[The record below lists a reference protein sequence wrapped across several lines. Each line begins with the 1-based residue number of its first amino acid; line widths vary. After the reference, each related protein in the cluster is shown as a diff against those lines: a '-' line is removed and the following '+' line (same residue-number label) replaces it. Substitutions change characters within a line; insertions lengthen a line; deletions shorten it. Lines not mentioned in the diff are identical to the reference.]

1 MGLFTGV
8 GDFFRGVFG
17 EDEEEKKR
25 RKQREAQQAA
35 ARRQQAQ
42 SRPQNNPVNQPKVT
56 NVNQLFGNKNNPADP
71 LGITGVQ
78 APKPLFQQMQEQSK
92 APAPKPAPQ
101 PKAPLPDQQFTGISE
116 GEGKNKTIF
125 GWNAAAL
132 LPKDYEK
139 KYEVKADRT
148 VVTNKDKYVAQF
160 DRLHPDYQKVLVN
173 AAKEK
178 AKNGDQAAIN
188 TLQALK
194 DTGRLEGNVMDFI
207 EGSNERFLG
216 GVGRGLLRTTDFV
229 LPGKNT
235 FGLEQLADEQDASK
249 NGTRQFTDAGRAGET
264 TGTVQKGIF
273 DVASMVI
280 PGSALDKT
288 MKGAKL
294 VQTLENGTKIMRV
307 GGTLVR
313 VIPGSL
319 MGTGIDYVQSIGRG
333 DRPDL
338 AESAA
343 TGLGVD
349 LALEALPGASK
360 YGAKGIRKLFGKEAG
375 NFVEGIIK
383 ETDPTA
389 IKNMLGIEGDVADEV
404 ISKLATETNPEVV
417 RETLKEL
424 ALDPNLQLS
433 GDVVQRLQD
442 EGIVAVKQDQNA
454 PYEATYKDGEITARN
469 QAALDANVN
478 HELGHHVWQNKLT
491 PEEKALFKG
500 DGAASREAAGRAG
513 YTADDVISEDFSDY
527 MNKALR
533 GQLSEVPE
541 ELRGVIAKYAKV
553 ALTDADAIAVTVK
566 QTIKSETDKLDG
578 FIKSNPNLT
587 QEQVSQVVQ
596 RSKQRTQQMLDEMEQ
611 NRQKALDAITEQ
623 ESKLAGTTGDLA
635 QQVDE
640 VAAAKQAAPQ
650 GVVDEGAAVSPEI
663 AANDVYYHGSTNPD
677 LKELVPGSSTG
688 LNEKRN
694 LVYLTDKKETAI
706 PYTKAR
712 GADGTL
718 TDLGTGKVYGVNLDG
733 KVIDGT
739 DKSLLEQLKQVPGY
753 SQLSGKTRNQLGYD
767 SITADILETNPE
779 LVKFLQDNGI
789 SGVKMHLPN
798 THGEYQIVALDPK
811 SVRMEGQALSNSYG
825 GQTNEEILFPDSPE
839 YKGRDGLSLTQKLSP
854 DRIIREKVTRPVEDM
869 IDRVVAAAQRSKIA
883 PVRGVGRFFTGIS
896 REFGVDPALQAA
908 RMQLRGGSEY
918 GKLMRE
924 NIADLS
930 KNMDSSQLSRI
941 WANLDPEQAA
951 RLDIKAGQLSP
962 EELVVHDKLKALI
975 DNTTEENLRRGL
987 ITPEQAESGY
997 IKRAYSVYDG
1007 NTDGLTKFEQGFRQE
1022 LLGQYKGRKNVSDE
1036 MVETAITDPTY
1047 LVGKKTAESQ
1057 AMWAMQDYGNYLAK
1071 NNIAIDTAQKGY
1083 TQLPDSKVFGD
1094 AAGKWVP
1101 RNVAEDFTGFQYS
1114 NAMVSALSDVMNVY
1128 DRWGVRQAKK
1138 QLLTIFNPAVRL
1150 GNQVSNRAIFSTLN
1164 GVNPVQFNK
1173 VFYEVDG
1180 MMKQGHPLYRE
1191 AVQQGLTGV
1200 DITQAEFYAKRI
1212 ADAANGDPNMAKRA
1226 LQWTQESYSNA
1237 DDKARIA
1244 AYVVHRNRGYSP
1256 QEAARMVQRGFQ
1268 DYKSVGFFYDMAAKT
1283 PIIGNAF
1290 VRFVA
1295 DSIRI
1300 AKNAAVDHPLRTA
1313 STIALWSAFTNGM
1326 SIISGEGRGD
1336 VDEQGNDVSS
1346 SLKGDN
1352 IAQKAFSLVTGS
1364 SKGAD
1369 QKAREGRFGA
1379 PTIPFTDIAMTTQ
1392 TPWGEVNAARFMPW
1406 YSLNEINDGAQKFLP
1421 ISQSPVRIV
1430 DGKPEVNGAGF
1441 GDPLL
1446 GQFFQMGFDKD
1457 FRNKSIRDPEN
1468 TGQFREDLPAD
1479 QQWKN
1484 VARFF
1489 GVNNAPLGRE
1499 IDAIASAATDNPDIY
1514 GKERS
1519 LPQALLRSGGIKVET
1534 YGDEQIKNQQET
1546 EAYFAEQKQIEE
1558 ELKKMSPEAQAAWKR
1573 LTGYDKLREKVPNE
1587 FSPGEDRYKKYP
1599 VFDFPEDKWKDY
1611 ATHPELYELMRQKK
1625 VKQAADLGKQVQPEF
1640 DERLSEGFRRQLIA
1654 NKTVAPGDD
1663 AELDQRMYSSPE
1675 WDYYQSLKKKYDA
1688 QFGDGEYKG
1697 DELVKH
1703 QTAPFPE
1710 KPDILKQYSALYKLY
1725 TEGKIAK
1732 PEWNDQLKAAKEA
1745 HNKATFD
1752 WTNKEREARGLP
1764 AIVWDM
1770 WNNPTFGYDETP
1782 SGFGFGFGNGNYN
1795 PADHVNMTTE
1805 LTNYSQGIKRL
1816 NPIEAEAMPNIVAL
1830 FQKLRA
1836 GSGGGR
1842 RKPTIGASSR
1852 GQG

>member
-17 EDEEEKKR
+17 EDDEEKKR
-25 RKQREAQQAA
+25 RKQREAQAA
-35 ARRQQAQ
+35 AQRQQQAQ
-42 SRPQNNPVNQPKVT
+42 TRPQNNPVNQPKIQ
-56 NVNQLFGNKNNPADP
+56 NVNQLFGNKKNSNPADP
-71 LGITGVQ
+71 LGVTGVQ
-78 APKPLFQQMQEQSK
+78 APKPLFQLMQE
-92 APAPKPAPQ
+92 PKTPTPQPQ
-101 PKAPLPDQQFTGISE
+101 PKAPLPDQDFTSIKEDGVKKRRFAVDQTIIKP
-116 GEGKNKTIF
+116 GENFK
-125 GWNAAAL
+125 
-132 LPKDYEK
+132 
-139 KYEVKADRT
+139 
-148 VVTNKDKYVAQF
+148 TNKDKYVAQF
-160 DRLHPDYQKVLVN
+160 DKLPKAYQKILVN
-173 AAKEK
+173 NAKEK

-188 TLQALK
+188 TLKALQE
-194 DTGRLEGNVMDFI
+194 TNRLGGDVMDFI
-207 EGSNERFLG
+207 EGFNDRLG
-216 GVGRGLLRTTDFV
+216 GGIARGALRTTDWV

-235 FGLEQLADEQDASK
+235 WGLEGVADAMDTKK
-249 NGTRQFTDAGRAGET
+249 NGQAQITDAGKFGET
-264 TGTVQKGIF
+264 TGTVAKGLV
-273 DVASMVI
+273 DTASMVI

-294 VQTLENGTKIMRV
+294 VQTLENGTRIMKV

-375 NFVEGIIK
+375 NIVEGIIK

-389 IKNMLGIEGDVADEV
+389 IKNMLGIEGDVANEV

-417 RETLKEL
+417 KETLKEL
-424 ALDPNLQLS
+424 ALDPNLKLS
-433 GDVVQRLQD
+433 GEVVQRLQD
-442 EGIVAVKQDQNA
+442 EGIVAVKQDANA
-454 PYEATYKDGEITARN
+454 QYEAQYKNGEITARN
-469 QAALDANVN
+469 QEALDANVN
-478 HELGHHVWQNKLT
+478 HELGHHIWQKKLT

-500 DGAASREAAGRAG
+500 DGAASKQAAGRAG

-541 ELRGVIAKYAKV
+541 ELRSVIAKYAKV

-566 QTIKSETDKLDG
+566 QTIKAETDKLDG

-587 QEQVSQVVQ
+587 QEQISQVVQ

-611 NRQKALDAITEQ
+611 NRQKAVDAITEQ
-623 ESKLAGTTGDLA
+623 EGQLAGTTGDLA
-635 QQVDE
+635 QQVDDM
-640 VAAAKQAAPQ
+640 AAAKQATPQ
-650 GVVDEGAAVSPEI
+650 GAVDNPTASPEVD
-663 AANDVYYHGSTNPD
+663 ANN
-677 LKELVPGSSTG
+677 
-688 LNEKRN
+688 
-694 LVYLTDKKETAI
+694 A
-706 PYTKAR
+706 
-712 GADGTL
+712 
-718 TDLGTGKVYGVNLDG
+718 
-733 KVIDGT
+733 
-739 DKSLLEQLKQVPGY
+739 Y
-753 SQLSGKTRNQLGYD
+753 S
-767 SITADILETNPE
+767 
-779 LVKFLQDNGI
+779 
-789 SGVKMHLPN
+789 
-798 THGEYQIVALDPK
+798 
-811 SVRMEGQALSNSYG
+811 
-825 GQTNEEILFPDSPE
+825 GQTNEEILFPESPE
-839 YKGRDGLSLTQKLSP
+839 YQGRDGLNLTQKFSP
-854 DRIIREKVTRPVEDM
+854 DRIIREKVTRPIEDM
-869 IDRVVAAAQRSKIA
+869 VDRVIAAAQRSKIA
-883 PVRGVGRFFTGIS
+883 PVRGVGRFFTGVS

-908 RMQLRGGSEY
+908 RMQLRGGVEY
-918 GKLMRE
+918 GKYVRE

-930 KNMDSSQLSRI
+930 KDMNPDQLKRI

-951 RLDIKAGQLSP
+951 RLDIKGGQLTP

-975 DNTTEENLRRGL
+975 DNTTQENLRRGL

-1007 NTDGLTKFEQGFRQE
+1007 NTDGLTKFESGFRQE
-1022 LLGQYKGRKNVSDE
+1022 LLGQYKGRKQVSDQ

-1047 LVGKKTAESQ
+1047 LVGKKNAESQ

-1071 NNIAIDTAQKGY
+1071 NNLTLDAAQKGY
-1083 TQLPDSKVFGD
+1083 TQLPDSPVFGD

-1101 RNVAEDFTGFQYS
+1101 RNVAEDFTGFQYN

-1212 ADAANGDPNMAKRA
+1212 AASAGNDPNIAKRA
-1226 LQWTQESYSNA
+1226 LQWTQESYSAA

-1300 AKNAAVDHPLRTA
+1300 AKNAVVDHPLRTA
-1313 STIALWSAFTNGM
+1313 GTIALWGTLVNGM
-1326 SIISGEGRGD
+1326 SVASGESTAGEEGD
-1336 VDEQGNDVSS
+1336 SIQ
-1346 SLKGDN
+1346 K
-1352 IAQKAFSLVTGS
+1352 KAFNLVTGS
-1364 SKGAD
+1364 HKSEA
-1369 QKAREGRFGA
+1369 QKTREGRFGA
-1379 PTIPFTDIAMTTQ
+1379 PKLPFTDISMTMQ

-1534 YGDEQIKNQQET
+1534 YGDAQIKNQQET

>member
-17 EDEEEKKR
+17 EDDEEKKR
-25 RKQREAQQAA
+25 RKQREAQAA
-35 ARRQQAQ
+35 AQRQQQAQ
-42 SRPQNNPVNQPKVT
+42 TRPQNNPVNQPKVQ
-56 NVNQLFGNKNNPADP
+56 NVNQLFGNKKNPADP
-71 LGITGVQ
+71 LGITGVA

-92 APAPKPAPQ
+92 APVAPKPAPQ

-148 VVTNKDKYVAQF
+148 VTTNKDKYVAEF

-178 AKNGDQAAIN
+178 AKSGDQAAIN

-294 VQTLENGTKIMRV
+294 VQTLENGTRIMKV

-375 NFVEGIIK
+375 NIVEGIIK

-389 IKNMLGIEGDVADEV
+389 IKNMLGIEGDVANEV

-417 RETLKEL
+417 KETLKEL
-424 ALDPNLQLS
+424 ALDPNLKLS
-433 GDVVQRLQD
+433 GEVVQRLQD
-442 EGIVAVKQDQNA
+442 EGIVAVKQDANA
-454 PYEATYKDGEITARN
+454 QYEAQYKNGEITARN
-469 QAALDANVN
+469 QEALDANVN
-478 HELGHHVWQNKLT
+478 HELGHHIWQKKLT

-500 DGAASREAAGRAG
+500 DGAASKQAAGRAG

-541 ELRGVIAKYAKV
+541 ELRSVIAKYAKV

-566 QTIKSETDKLDG
+566 QTIKAETDKLDG

-587 QEQVSQVVQ
+587 PDQVNQVVQ
-596 RSKQRTQQMLDEMEQ
+596 RSKQRTQQMLDEFDQ
-611 NRQKALDAITEQ
+611 NRQKAIDAITEQ
-623 ESKLAGTTGDLA
+623 EAKMAGTTGDLA

-640 VAAAKQAAPQ
+640 VAAAKQTTP
-650 GVVDEGAAVSPEI
+650 VNEGGDVAVSPEVD
-663 AANDVYYHGSTNPD
+663 ANNAYSGQS
-677 LKELVPGSSTG
+677 
-688 LNEKRN
+688 NE
-694 LVYLTDKKETAI
+694 D
-706 PYTKAR
+706 
-712 GADGTL
+712 
-718 TDLGTGKVYGVNLDG
+718 
-733 KVIDGT
+733 
-739 DKSLLEQLKQVPGY
+739 
-753 SQLSGKTRNQLGYD
+753 
-767 SITADILETNPE
+767 
-779 LVKFLQDNGI
+779 
-789 SGVKMHLPN
+789 
-798 THGEYQIVALDPK
+798 
-811 SVRMEGQALSNSYG
+811 
-825 GQTNEEILFPDSPE
+825 ILFPESPE
-839 YKGRDGLSLTQKLSP
+839 YRGREDLNLLQKVSP
-854 DRIIREKVTRPVEDM
+854 DRIIREKITRPVEDM
-869 IDRVVAAAQRSKIA
+869 VDRVIAAAQRSKIA
-883 PVRGVGRFFTGIS
+883 PVRGVGRFFTGVS

-908 RMQLRGGSEY
+908 RMQLRGGVEY
-918 GKLMRE
+918 GKYVRE

-930 KNMDSSQLSRI
+930 KDMNPDQLKRI

-951 RLDIKAGQLSP
+951 RLDIKGGQLTP

-975 DNTTEENLRRGL
+975 DNTTQENLRRGL

-1007 NTDGLTKFEQGFRQE
+1007 NTDGLTKFESGFRQE
-1022 LLGQYKGRKNVSDE
+1022 LLGQYKGRKQVSDQ

-1047 LVGKKTAESQ
+1047 LVGKKNAESQ

-1071 NNIAIDTAQKGY
+1071 NNLTLDAAQKGY
-1083 TQLPDSKVFGD
+1083 TQLPDSPVFGD

-1101 RNVAEDFTGFQYS
+1101 RNVAEDFTGFQYN

-1212 ADAANGDPNMAKRA
+1212 AASAGNDPNIAKRA
-1226 LQWTQESYSNA
+1226 LQWTQESYSAA

-1675 WDYYQSLKKKYDA
+1675 WDYYQTLKKKYDA